1 MVGYSMDL
9 LYCSGQYK
17 VESNYIAAVVDLV
30 IQVLSTTEGNLQS
43 RIHGIPRQSESRVSL
58 DILQGRPHQGTL
70 SPLGRAQSC
79 VLILGTPREDSNRIQ
94 RQGLRGRLCLK
105 RVSIVPG

>member
-9 LYCSGQYK
+9 IYCSGQYK

-43 RIHGIPRQSESRVSL
+43 RIHGVPRQSESRVSL
-58 DILQGRPHQGTL
+58 DIFQGRTRQRTL
-70 SPLGRAQSC
+70 SPLGRAEIC
-79 VLILGTPREDSNRIQ
+79 VLILGTPGEDSNRIQ
-94 RQGLRGRLCLK
+94 GQGVRGRLCLK
-105 RVSIVPG
+105 RVSTVPG